1 MKKKKRMGVATRR
14 IQFIVQKSRPRKIR
28 GVAWVAGTRWK
39 NCGLSKHADWE
50 SEFPKLHCLVV
61 SKPSSFSLG
70 KPTFLATIK
79 RRKLTIPSY

>member
-1 MKKKKRMGVATRR
+1 MGVATRR

-50 SEFPKLHCLVV
+50 SEFPKLHSLLCLNLAASLLV
-61 SKPSSFSLG
+61 SQPSLPQL
-70 KPTFLATIK
+70 KEEN
-79 RRKLTIPSY
+79 